1 MLDLREKM
9 AIENE
14 KLSYENALLTE
25 DIENNEFVIR
35 KLNENED
42 SLKKTNLLDEELK
55 TVQDKLHSEKNR
67 VVVVMEEFKNT
78 QGLYKNVQVVH
89 FIIFIIHKNFN

>member
-42 SLKKTNLLDEELK
+42 SLKKTLSEMESHISRLKVGIRLKIHFLLSMQLN
-55 TVQDKLHSEKNR
+55 S
-67 VVVVMEEFKNT
+67 
-78 QGLYKNVQVVH
+78 
-89 FIIFIIHKNFN
+89 IS